1 MSGNQQA
8 PRPTD
13 PPGDARHD
21 RAAGGARRLVR
32 DFTEPP
38 PSGVH
43 PALIPGLGVEQTGR
57 VFRTDRTVFGVA
69 ILFAVAFLAWGVLGG
84 GSLASTAS
92 AVLAWVIE
100 YTGWFF
106 TSIAT
111 VIMVFM
117 LWVGFGR
124 FGRIR
129 LGRDDEAPE
138 FSMFSWISMLFAAGM
153 GIGLVFWGAAEPLT
167 FFETPPPGTDEAETV
182 EAMHTALTQ
191 VLYHWGP
198 QAWSFY
204 ALIGGAIAYGA
215 YRRGRTP
222 LISSI
227 FASLLGEDRTQG
239 PLGKTIDIFAIIVT
253 LFGTAASLGLGALQI
268 GHGVELISGIGQAG
282 NALLVGVIT
291 VLTIAFIISAVSGV
305 SRGIQALSN
314 INTVVALLLALFVF
328 FIGPSMLIL
337 NVIPSV
343 AAQFVGDLPMMIGRS
358 GSQGEEAQAFLSSW
372 TIFYWAWWIS
382 WSPFVGMFIAKISR
396 GRTLRQFVAVVV
408 VVPSIVSFIWFAI
421 FGVTAIDQRMNDAPL
436 PSSPPEEVLFGMLG
450 SLPLAGVTT
459 VIAAVLVAIF
469 FVTGAD
475 SASLVMGTL
484 SQQGRPEPSR
494 WVTVTWGV
502 LVGAIAAVL
511 LVAGGEDGAGLSAL
525 QNVTIIAA
533 LPFAIIMAFIMIAFL
548 KDLRRDPLILRDQYA
563 ERVVRHSVRNGLEEY
578 GDDFAL
584 VPAAYDHSKDD
595 LAWVE
600 HDADEA
606 LSASYAAVEADAATE
621 AEADADAATDATEAG
636 DGDAT
641 VAEGSVP
648 GSGSGSGGERDRP

>member
-1 MSGNQQA
+1 MQGHEQA
-8 PRPTD
+8 PRPTE
-13 PPGDARHD
+13 PPGSARPD
-21 RAAGGARRLVR
+21 RTSGGARRLVR

-38 PSGVH
+38 PSGIH
-43 PALIPGLGVEQTGR
+43 PALVPGLGVEQTGR
-57 VFRTDRTVFGVA
+57 VFRTDRVVFGVA
-69 ILFAVAFLAWGVLGG
+69 IVFTVAFLAWGVLGG
-84 GSLASTAS
+84 DSLSSTAS

-111 VIMVFM
+111 VILVFM

-167 FFETPPPGTDEAETV
+167 FFESPPPGTDEAETV

-227 FASLLGEDRTQG
+227 FAPLLGEDRTQG
-239 PLGKTIDIFAIIVT
+239 PIGKTIDIFAIIVT

-268 GHGVELISGIGQAG
+268 GHGVEIVTGIGQAG
-282 NALLVGVIT
+282 NAVLVGVIT

-328 FIGPSMLIL
+328 FVGPSMLIL

-358 GSQGEEAQAFLSSW
+358 GSQGEEAQAFLSGW

-396 GRTLRQFVAVVV
+396 GRTLRQFVSVVV
-408 VVPSIVSFIWFAI
+408 LVPSIVSFIWFAI
-421 FGVTAIDQRMNDAPL
+421 LGTTAIDQQMNGAEL
-436 PSSPPEEVLFGMLG
+436 PSSPPEEVLFSMLG
-450 SLPLAGVTT
+450 GLPLAGVTT
-459 VIAAVLVAIF
+459 VIAALLVAIF

-511 LVAGGEDGAGLSAL
+511 LVAGGDEGAGLSAL

-533 LPFAIIMAFIMIAFL
+533 LPFAIIMAFIMIAFT
-548 KDLRRDPLILRDQYA
+548 KDLRRDPLILRDEYA

-584 VPAAYDHSKDD
+584 VPAAYDHSQDD

-600 HDADEA
+600 HEPDEA
-606 LSASYAAVEADAATE
+606 LSASYAAAE
-621 AEADADAATDATEAG
+621 AEATTDADATAESES
-636 DGDAT
+636 DAT
-641 VAEGSVP
+641 VAEGAAP
-648 GSGSGSGGERDRP
+648 GSSADDRTGRDRT

>member
-13 PPGDARHD
+13 PPGGPRHD
-21 RAAGGARRLVR
+21 RAAGGARRPVR
-32 DFTEPP
+32 DLAG
-38 PSGVH
+38 PSSSGSH
-43 PALIPGLGVEQTGR
+43 PALIPGFGVEQTGR

-69 ILFAVAFLAWGVLGG
+69 ILLAVAFLAWGVLGG
-84 GSLASTAS
+84 DSLASTAS
-92 AVLAWVIE
+92 TVLAWVIE

-268 GHGVELISGIGQAG
+268 GHGVELVSGIGQAG

-328 FIGPSMLIL
+328 FVGPSMLIL

-396 GRTLRQFVAVVV
+396 GRTLRQFVSVVV
-408 VVPSIVSFIWFAI
+408 IVPSIVSFIWFAI
-421 FGVTAIDQRMNDAPL
+421 FGVTAIDQRMNDAAL

-450 SLPLAGVTT
+450 GLPLAGITT
-459 VIAAVLVAIF
+459 VIAAILVAIF

-563 ERVVRHSVRNGLEEY
+563 ERLVRHSVRNGLEEY

-600 HDADEA
+600 HDADEG
-606 LSASYAAVEADAATE
+606 LSASYAAVEADVATE
-621 AEADADAATDATEAG
+621 ADGGAPG
-636 DGDAT
+636 DGEHGDDA
-641 VAEGSVP
+641 VAEGAVP
-648 GSGSGSGGERDRP
+648 GSGDERDRP